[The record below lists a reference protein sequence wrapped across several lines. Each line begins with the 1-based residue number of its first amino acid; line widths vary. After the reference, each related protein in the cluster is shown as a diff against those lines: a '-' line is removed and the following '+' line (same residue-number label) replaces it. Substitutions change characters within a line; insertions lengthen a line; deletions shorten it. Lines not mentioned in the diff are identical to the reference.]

1 MLKFTSRPISENA
14 EVPLAD
20 DGRWEKLVERWDTG
34 QTPDLLASEEGSACF
49 VVSVGSVRDPLVRSA
64 QMAEIVALVKS
75 QGRRVV
81 GQEICHLADPNP
93 RTLLGSG
100 TAQELGLRA
109 RASGATMLVLDA
121 ELSPSQM
128 RNLEDVAGIPIC
140 DREAII
146 LNVFFRHARTR
157 RANIQIEIAQLE
169 YLRPRLRGVGL
180 DMDQQIGGM
189 TKARGPGETASELL
203 ARKLDGRLEEL
214 KKALKRLEK
223 SARIQRS
230 QRSECKRIVLV
241 GYTNAGKTSLM
252 NALTSAELSAR
263 DMPFETLDTTSRC
276 LTRHG
281 GDVLISDTVGFIR
294 RFPERLLASFESTL
308 SEIVEATLL
317 VVVLDISDYEKELQ
331 LETTVKLIERMGA
344 AETPRFYVF
353 NKLDRA
359 SPAPNDHQL
368 ARLAQG
374 HPWAA
379 ISTRDARAVAE
390 LERALLAAVR
400 PDGDE
405 LATFVPYAATA
416 ALALVY
422 GRCRVVDSVAENDG
436 LRLRLVGPP
445 SVLAKLRNTLAGA
458 R

>member
-1 MLKFTSRPISENA
+1 L
-14 EVPLAD
+14 
-20 DGRWEKLVERWDTG
+20 
-34 QTPDLLASEEGSACF
+34 
-49 VVSVGSVRDPLVRSA
+49 SV
-64 QMAEIVALVKS
+64 
-75 QGRRVV
+75 
-81 GQEICHLADPNP
+81 
-93 RTLLGSG
+93 
-100 TAQELGLRA
+100 
-109 RASGATMLVLDA
+109 
-121 ELSPSQM
+121 
-128 RNLEDVAGIPIC
+128 
-140 DREAII
+140 
-146 LNVFFRHARTR
+146 
-157 RANIQIEIAQLE
+157 
-169 YLRPRLRGVGL
+169 
-180 DMDQQIGGM
+180 
-189 TKARGPGETASELL
+189 
-203 ARKLDGRLEEL
+203 LEEL
-214 KKALKRLEK
+214 KKALRRLEK

-308 SEIVEATLL
+308 TEIVEATLL
-317 VVVLDISDYEKELQ
+317 VVVLDVSDYEKELQ

-353 NKLDRA
+353 NKLDRV
-359 SPAPNDHQL
+359 SPSPNDHQL

-400 PDGDE
+400 PDEDE
-405 LATFVPYAATA
+405 LVTF
-416 ALALVY
+416 
-422 GRCRVVDSVAENDG
+422 SVG
-436 LRLRLVGPP
+436 
-445 SVLAKLRNTLAGA
+445 S
-458 R
+458 